1 MSDVCYRRFYLQ
13 DAKKQWI
20 LGIELENP
28 VGDSNGMYKGR
39 QMFTCE
45 PRYGL
50 FCDTTEAMPK
60 HYYESPRVQSPT
72 PVSQPNHNRSASY
85 GTPPQITPATN
96 SSDYTNP
103 PPSYSE
109 TFNSHPVLS
118 NTHSRDPP
126 TPRSPRPTRV
136 KSPKTDF
143 EHAFRMRSPTP
154 TNKLPADLV
163 QSINTLAVAGGS
175 NVEESIEN
183 NSRVELPA
191 TKARY
196 SPKLVAET
204 PEPPPEIDYSLEVGS
219 MIQVS
224 KSNVVHYGVL
234 RWIGHLP
241 GKKYL
246 CAGLEL
252 EEEISPP
259 GNNGMY
265 EGVRYFTCP
274 PFRALFC
281 YLHDCS
287 KDRRFEEL
295 PVQPEIKT
303 NYFGPKESPVIEGKV
318 DPPKYISPMYIGRSR
333 GIQGN
338 KNSCYLDATLYAM
351 FAFTNTMDYML
362 SSPVDGPVNQTI
374 QKKLR
379 ESVIN
384 PLRECGFVGAGHMK
398 TLRDLLSKSS
408 TLAGLEDEEKEPEEL
423 LNVLFT
429 EIFNIKPLLSFR

>member
-1 MSDVCYRRFYLQ
+1 MKSQ

-20 LGIELENP
+20 LGVELENP
-28 VGDSNGMYKGR
+28 VGDSNGTYKGR

-45 PRYGL
+45 PRYGI

-60 HYYESPRVQSPT
+60 HYYETPRTHSPSPST
-72 PVSQPNHNRSASY
+72 SSSHNRSASHS
-85 GTPPQITPATN
+85 TLSQSTSN
-96 SSDYTNP
+96 SHDYPSP
-103 PPSYSE
+103 PPSYNES
-109 TFNSHPVLS
+109 FNAPHPANAVS
-118 NTHSRDPP
+118 NTNSRDLPA
-126 TPRSPRPTRV
+126 PRSPRPARV
-136 KSPKTDF
+136 KSPKHDF

-154 TNKLPADLV
+154 TNSKLPSDLV
-163 QSINTLAVAGGS
+163 QSINTLALAGVPGGVSGASAVAEPLDPSSQRVDLAS
-175 NVEESIEN
+175 N
-183 NSRVELPA
+183 
-191 TKARY
+191 KAGY
-196 SPKLVAET
+196 SPKPVAET

-219 MIQVS
+219 MVQVS
-224 KSNVVHYGVL
+224 KNAVVHYGVL

-241 GKKYL
+241 GKKHL

-259 GNNGMY
+259 VNSGMY

-295 PVQPEIKT
+295 PVQPQIKT
-303 NYFGPKESPVIEGKV
+303 SYFGPKESPVIEGKV
-318 DPPKYISPMYIGRSR
+318 DPPKFISPMYIGRSR

-338 KNSCYLDATLYAM
+338 KNSCYLDSTLYAM
-351 FAFTNTMDYML
+351 FAFTNTMDYVL
-362 SSPVDGPVNQTI
+362 SAPVEGTVNQTI

-379 ESVIN
+379 ESVVN

-398 TLRDLLSKSS
+398 VLRDLLSFQNS
-408 TLAGLEDEEKEPEEL
+408 
-423 LNVLFT
+423 
-429 EIFNIKPLLSFR
+429 

>member
-1 MSDVCYRRFYLQ
+1 
-13 DAKKQWI
+13 
-20 LGIELENP
+20 
-28 VGDSNGMYKGR
+28 
-39 QMFTCE
+39 MFLCE
-45 PRYGL
+45 PRFGI
-50 FCDTTEAMPK
+50 FCDPTEAMPK

-72 PVSQPNHNRSASY
+72 PSSQSNHIRSASH
-85 GTPPQITPATN
+85 GTPPQITPGTVPTDYSM
-96 SSDYTNP
+96 SSL
-103 PPSYSE
+103 PPSYNDVY
-109 TFNSHPVLS
+109 NSHPVVS
-118 NTHSRDPP
+118 NMHSRDPP
-126 TPRSPRPTRV
+126 APRSPRPARV
-136 KSPKTDF
+136 KSPKHDF

-154 TNKLPADLV
+154 TNNKLPADLV
-163 QSINTLAVAGGS
+163 HSINTLALAGGS
-175 NVEESIEN
+175 SVEESIEN
-183 NSRVELPA
+183 PQKVEMP
-191 TKARY
+191 TNKARY
-196 SPKLVAET
+196 SPKQVPDT

-224 KSNVVHYGVL
+224 KNNVVHYGVL
-234 RWIGHLP
+234 RWIGNLP

-265 EGVRYFTCP
+265 DGVRYFTCP

-303 NYFGPKESPVIEGKV
+303 SYFGPKESPVIEGKV
-318 DPPKYISPMYIGRSR
+318 DPPKYISPMYIGRSC

-362 SSPVDGPVNQTI
+362 SSPVEGPVNQTI

-379 ESVIN
+379 ESVVN
-384 PLRECGFVGAGHMK
+384 PLRECGFVGAAHMK
-398 TLRDLLSKSS
+398 TLRDLLSRSS

-429 EIFNIKPLLSFR
+429 EIFDIKPLLSFRLENHVHSTQYTLYIIHSVLTCSCYNT